1 MLSPMLPLGMYL
13 DSGYK
18 IALFFHIL
26 AVVVGFGP
34 TFGYALL
41 FAGAPQFPRAVPA
54 LLRGVQR
61 IDRYLVNPGMVII
74 LVAGILLM
82 VIGDN
87 VWDGSEFFIVWGFLA
102 IIALFAIQH
111 AYFQP
116 TVRKAL
122 DLAERDLEQGETLS
136 PEFEALAKQYGQ
148 IGTLAGI
155 LVVVTIFFMVYKP
168 FM

>member
-1 MLSPMLPLGMYL
+1 MLPLGMYL

-18 IALFFHIL
+18 ISLFFHVL

-41 FAGAPQFPRAVPA
+41 FSAAPQFPRAVPA

-116 TVRKAL
+116 AVRKAL
-122 DLAERDLEQGETLS
+122 DLAERDLKQGDTLS
-136 PEFEALAKQYGQ
+136 PEFEALSKQYGQ

-155 LVVVTIFFMVYKP
+155 LVVVTVFFMVYKP